1 MAERIIITEDHII
14 RLKRAV
20 RLRSD
25 KARGIETLLAPERVV
40 VLNDSSVMILK
51 ALDGR
56 ALRDILDDF
65 AARFNAPRELIA
77 SDVMAMLQDFTDKG
91 YLEVS

>member
-1 MAERIIITEDHII
+1 MAERILIREDHVI

-56 ALRDILDDF
+56 QLHEILDDF
-65 AARFNAPRELIA
+65 AARFNAPRDLIA
-77 SDVMAMLQDFTDKG
+77 SDVMTMLQDFADKG